1 MPRGGIWPKESE
13 VSDWAEATGLL
24 VVDMQRTFEDEEVW
38 GVRNNPGSEMN
49 IGALLDA
56 WREQSWPVIY
66 TRTDIHDPDS
76 PLHPGTWG
84 NALAPVL
91 GEDPDL
97 LVVKSSQSA
106 FYGNP
111 DLHGWLHGNGITS
124 LAICGAPIHLS
135 VAATARTAKDLGYE
149 VLYVSDASHTFDLGG
164 SDGNVITASQV
175 AVTFAL
181 TLQAAGCSVLY
192 TSELVG

>member
-1 MPRGGIWPKESE
+1 MT
-13 VSDWAEATGLL
+13 DWGNATALL

-38 GVRNNPGSEMN
+38 GPRNNPGSEMN
-49 IGALLDA
+49 IGSLLEA

-66 TRTDIHDPDS
+66 SRTDIDEPDS

-91 GEDPDL
+91 SDDPDL

-111 DLHGWLHGNGITS
+111 DLHGWLHGHGIAS
-124 LAICGAPIHLS
+124 LAVCGAPIHLS
-135 VAATARTAKDLGYE
+135 LAATARTAKDLGYE
-149 VLYVSDASHTFDLGG
+149 VLYVADASHTFDLVA
-164 SDGNVITASQV
+164 SEDNVVSAAQV
-175 AVTFAL
+175 ALTFAL
-181 TLQAAGCSVLY
+181 SLQAAGCSIVY